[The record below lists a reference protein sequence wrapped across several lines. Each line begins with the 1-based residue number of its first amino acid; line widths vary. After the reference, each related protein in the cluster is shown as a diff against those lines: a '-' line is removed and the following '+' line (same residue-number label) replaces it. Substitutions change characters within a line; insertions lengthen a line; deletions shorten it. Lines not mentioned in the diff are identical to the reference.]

1 MTKESF
7 IKDCDTNTLMIVW
20 PTIYQEKYFWRDLI
34 KIYVEI
40 IRITI
45 SNGYFIVLIH
55 HKNVHIQDDLNMINS
70 KLSDINNNY
79 GKFISFYEYNYDD
92 IWIRDYGPQLTS
104 SGLTNFGY
112 NGYGAKYKHE
122 NDKNFIDN
130 FIKKYTL
137 EQKFLLNEVIIEG
150 GNIINS
156 TKDYIL
162 NKNPIIIHNS
172 LPWDI
177 VEDKLIEK
185 GLTGDD
191 TNGHIDNL
199 VRFKNDQTILY
210 MASDDRNHPDY
221 LMLKELETQLQS
233 ILVESNIIDSMI
245 PIDHGLND
253 VVKNDDGNILP
264 FSYLNY
270 IEIGNVIIFPI
281 NANTDSEKK
290 SAIKEIFANNNI
302 YFIES
307 VGLLNEFGGLHCC
320 SNNFIL

>member
-1 MTKESF
+1 M
-7 IKDCDTNTLMIVW
+7 L
-20 PTIYQEKYFWRDLI
+20 LI
-34 KIYVEI
+34 EHWLVE
-40 IRITI
+40 R
-45 SNGYFIVLIH
+45 SE
-55 HKNVHIQDDLNMINS
+55 QQS
-70 KLSDINNNY
+70 KQS
-79 GKFISFYEYNYDD
+79 
-92 IWIRDYGPQLTS
+92 
-104 SGLTNFGY
+104 
-112 NGYGAKYKHE
+112 H
-122 NDKNFIDN
+122 
-130 FIKKYTL
+130 
-137 EQKFLLNEVIIEG
+137 
-150 GNIINS
+150 
-156 TKDYIL
+156 

-177 VEDKLIEK
+177 VEDKIKDAFKKVIDGSYHFINLK

-245 PIDHGLND
+245 PIDHDLND

-320 SNNFIL
+320 SNNFILWVRLKK